1 MRLNFLLVFLL
12 FSYAALSQTNHTIS
26 NSGSS
31 WVPSSL
37 TILVG
42 DTVTWINTG
51 GSHNVNGTTTTFPN
65 NPESFGGFSVSAGWT
80 FDHVFTI
87 AGDYD
92 FQCDPH
98 AGMGMTG
105 TITVQ
110 SNTTLISSNNNIDPE
125 LYPNPFVNDLTIK
138 DCKGCNLI
146 IYSIIGKLEFSE
158 LITDNN
164 HQLMTQ
170 QLPEGIYLYEI
181 INNNN
186 KIKSGKL
193 VKH

>member
-1 MRLNFLLVFLL
+1 MRLKPLLLFVL
-12 FSYAALSQTNHTIS
+12 FSYAAVSQTNHTIS
-26 NSGSS
+26 NSGTS

-37 TILVG
+37 TIFVG
-42 DTVTWINTG
+42 DTVTWVNTG
-51 GSHNVNGTTTTFPN
+51 GSHNVNGTTLTFPN
-65 NPESFGGFSVSAGWT
+65 NPESFGNSVGSGWT
-80 FDHVFTI
+80 FQHIFTI

-110 SNTTLISSNNNIDPE
+110 SNSTLVSSNHNINPE
-125 LYPNPFVNDLTIK
+125 LYPNPFLNDLTIK
-138 DCKGCNLI
+138 DCEGCQLI
-146 IYSIIGKLEFSE
+146 IYSIIGKLEMNV
-158 LITDNN
+158 LITNNN
-164 HQLMTQ
+164 HQVMTQ
-170 QLPEGIYLYEI
+170 KLPEGVYLYEI
-181 INNNN
+181 ISSNK